1 MAKKYSASGEN
12 RGLSVDSKS
21 PLSDTENLALRILLS
36 LLRAGLQTGSGTEQL
51 PGVIEEAQWNEVY
64 RMASRHGI
72 LGIIWDGI
80 RNLSAESLIP
90 RTLKLGWA
98 YNTEIIGQRYD
109 RQKKTAIEMAGLLAR
124 EGISVLVFK
133 GLSMSMYYPVPEH
146 RECGDIDI
154 WLFGQAEK
162 GNRVAKAAGAKVEKE
177 NSKHDIIYFHGV
189 PFENHKELTSELLNS
204 RNRLINKDL
213 ITRVKDDRTQPLFAT
228 DTLRTPSRV
237 FDELYIPVH
246 AAGHFVVEG
255 ISLRHLCDWALI
267 VQANGGFIDMA
278 LFDKLRLG
286 QFVRLL
292 NTLCHEWFGIEIPL
306 ESRHR
311 NRQLA
316 ARIGADI
323 LNYGSS
329 PTTDSRWKLLQLKF
343 RRFFTRKW
351 CYPIVGGNFYLA
363 TIRSSI
369 AHLKSPHDLFKGDH

>member
-109 RQKKTAIEMAGLLAR
+109 RQKKTAIEMAELLAR

-267 VQANGGFIDMA
+267 AQANGGI
-278 LFDKLRLG
+278 KR
-286 QFVRLL
+286 
-292 NTLCHEWFGIEIPL
+292 
-306 ESRHR
+306 
-311 NRQLA
+311 
-316 ARIGADI
+316 
-323 LNYGSS
+323 
-329 PTTDSRWKLLQLKF
+329 
-343 RRFFTRKW
+343 
-351 CYPIVGGNFYLA
+351 
-363 TIRSSI
+363 
-369 AHLKSPHDLFKGDH
+369 

>member
-109 RQKKTAIEMAGLLAR
+109 RQKKTAIEMAELLAR

-146 RECGDIDI
+146 RECGDIEH
-154 WLFGQAEK
+154 LAL
-162 GNRVAKAAGAKVEKE
+162 RAGRKRK
-177 NSKHDIIYFHGV
+177 SGRK
-189 PFENHKELTSELLNS
+189 S
-204 RNRLINKDL
+204 RR
-213 ITRVKDDRTQPLFAT
+213 
-228 DTLRTPSRV
+228 S
-237 FDELYIPVH
+237 
-246 AAGHFVVEG
+246 
-255 ISLRHLCDWALI
+255 
-267 VQANGGFIDMA
+267 
-278 LFDKLRLG
+278 
-286 QFVRLL
+286 
-292 NTLCHEWFGIEIPL
+292 
-306 ESRHR
+306 ESREGKFQTRHHLLSR
-311 NRQLA
+311 CPLRKPQRTDLRA
-316 ARIGADI
+316 AE
-323 LNYGSS
+323 
-329 PTTDSRWKLLQLKF
+329 
-343 RRFFTRKW
+343 
-351 CYPIVGGNFYLA
+351 
-363 TIRSSI
+363 
-369 AHLKSPHDLFKGDH
+369 

>member
-1 MAKKYSASGEN
+1 MAKKYSASGEIGGYPSIRSHRFPIRRISPSESFCPCFVPDYRQAPVRN
-12 RGLSVDSKS
+12 SYPVLSK
-21 PLSDTENLALRILLS
+21 R
-36 LLRAGLQTGSGTEQL
+36 RSGTKSIACFQ
-51 PGVIEEAQWNEVY
+51 A
-64 RMASRHGI
+64 RHSGNY
-72 LGIIWDGI
+72 LGRI

-109 RQKKTAIEMAGLLAR
+109 RTEKNAIEMAELLAR

-267 VQANGGFIDMA
+267 VQANGGI
-278 LFDKLRLG
+278 KR
-286 QFVRLL
+286 
-292 NTLCHEWFGIEIPL
+292 
-306 ESRHR
+306 
-311 NRQLA
+311 
-316 ARIGADI
+316 
-323 LNYGSS
+323 
-329 PTTDSRWKLLQLKF
+329 
-343 RRFFTRKW
+343 
-351 CYPIVGGNFYLA
+351 
-363 TIRSSI
+363 
-369 AHLKSPHDLFKGDH
+369 